1 MCSFRELNFFD
12 ECKEKDLWIRFGRN
26 ILEYLVLLLRD
37 DWLEE
42 MGIDC

>member
-1 MCSFRELNFFD
+1 MCSFGELNFFD
-12 ECKEKDLWIRFGRN
+12 ECKEKDLWRRFGRD